1 MLLFDFC
8 KVKKA
13 IGYRIR
19 KLRESRDYNQENMGA
34 ELGITPG
41 AYAKIERG
49 ETDPSATRLLQI
61 ADILKVDV
69 SIFFHDN
76 NLRPASRVEQPVQTY
91 SSNAKT
97 ELDAVMELIK
107 KMNKD
112 FEKMR
117 KELDGLKK
125 EVRKK

>member
-1 MLLFDFC
+1 
-8 KVKKA
+8 
-13 IGYRIR
+13 
-19 KLRESRDYNQENMGA
+19 MGA
-34 ELGITPG
+34 ELCITPG

-76 NLRPASRVEQPVQTY
+76 HLRPLSRVEQPAQTY
-91 SSNAKT
+91 STPMKT
-97 ELDAVMELIK
+97 EIEGVLALVK

-117 KELDGLKK
+117 KELDTLKK